1 MAYQDVILADA
12 PVAYYRL
19 NETSGTTA
27 TDSSGNGRNG
37 TFTGSTLNQAGL
49 VPAILSGN
57 ASVFFN
63 NGGANYLTVPTSVRT
78 ALNGA
83 AGITVEAWVKLE
95 ALTTFQELFAIPN
108 TGTTLAFEG
117 AFNSTGGM
125 QLFARSISTEGGAT
139 DTVTAAAGTFVTGT
153 IYHVVA
159 VVDYANNDLI
169 IYKNGV
175 QVAAKTDCAFD
186 FPALQTQTAAS
197 SKIATNITGMA
208 ASVVD
213 AWLDEVAIYARVLTP
228 TEVEEHYRAGT
239 TIYVNAPLAEL
250 ELSGFSPFLL
260 PVLMDLAELEVEG
273 FAPGYM
279 AAVYPDFA
287 ELEVDGFTP
296 SAVVRCGTPLAEL
309 EVDGFAPARI
319 VWNPPSTVSWR
330 MAYRLTLTGAADG
343 KSDVVLPMA
352 SFQSRARSAAKTYIG
367 AVVPYTDE
375 NAQAV
380 SDRRNGQMVIEAGPV
395 FANGVE
401 ALTEILRVDLDFVE
415 TDKGARSRSI
425 TLHGYY
431 NATVRP
437 AMTRQLAGVSYTR
450 TGETNMIR
458 ASVDIWLRPGD
469 QAVDPETGL
478 SLTADTISY
487 VISPTRQEMTV
498 ADRGI

>member
-1 MAYQDVILADA
+1 MAYTDVILADA

-27 TDSSGNGRNG
+27 ADASGNGRNG
-37 TFTGSTLNQAGL
+37 TFTGSTLNQTGL

-95 ALTTFQELFAIPN
+95 ALGDSRSLFAIPN
-108 TGTTLAFEG
+108 ISTTLAFEG
-117 AFNSTGGM
+117 FFNSVGGL
-125 QLFARSISTEGGAT
+125 QLIARSISTESGVT
-139 DTVTAAAGTFVTGT
+139 DSVTAANGTFNAGTV
-153 IYHVVA
+153 YHIVA

-186 FPALQTQTAAS
+186 FPALQNQTTAA
-197 SKIATNITGMA
+197 SKIATNITSLSA
-208 ASVVD
+208 NVVD
-213 AWLDEVAIYARVLTP
+213 GWLDEVAIYGRVLTP
-228 TEVEEHYRAGT
+228 AEILEHYKAGT
-239 TIYVNAPLAEL
+239 TIYYDAPLAEL
-250 ELSGFSPFLL
+250 EVGGFNPVLL
-260 PVLMDLAELEVEG
+260 PVMMDLAELEVDG

-279 AAVYPDFA
+279 AAVYPDFT
-287 ELEVDGFTP
+287 ELEVAGFVPT
-296 SAVVRCGTPLAEL
+296 AVARCNAPLAEL

-319 VWNPPSTVSWR
+319 LWNPPSTVSWR

-375 NAQAV
+375 HAQAV
-380 SDRRNGQMVIEAGPV
+380 SDRPNGQMVIEAGPV

-415 TDKGARSRSI
+415 TDKGAKNRSI

-431 NATVRP
+431 DATVRP
-437 AMTRQLAGVSYTR
+437 ALTRQLAGVSYVR